1 MANCALDLMAKVS
14 SRFVHEILPVATASV
29 IGAMLVNHYGP
40 RASPSVVVQAQ
51 PSASEDA
58 IAQSLRDEHELIA
71 DFVKRREEF
80 VKRRQE
86 MDADHP
92 MIGATQAAWIAPALF
107 PAVDPP
113 LPEPRPAAAQK
124 AVARVAPKAAARK
137 KSASTEAPSLQ
148 SDPPPITLETPPL
161 PDYLPLPAQIEPEPS
176 ARPIVRA
183 ADAMGE
189 WVADVAQASGRVAF
203 LPHLPDWASLSPL
216 IHPLGFFRQN

>member
-1 MANCALDLMAKVS
+1 MAKVS

-58 IAQSLRDEHELIA
+58 MAQSLRDEHELIA

-92 MIGATQAAWIAPALF
+92 VIGATQAAWIAPALF
-107 PAVDPP
+107 PVVDPP

-137 KSASTEAPSLQ
+137 KSAPAEAPSLQ
-148 SDPPPITLETPPL
+148 SDPPRDCVRDAAASGPSCR
-161 PDYLPLPAQIEPEPS
+161 LPAQIEPEPS

-203 LPHLPDWASLSPL
+203 LPRLPDWASLSPL